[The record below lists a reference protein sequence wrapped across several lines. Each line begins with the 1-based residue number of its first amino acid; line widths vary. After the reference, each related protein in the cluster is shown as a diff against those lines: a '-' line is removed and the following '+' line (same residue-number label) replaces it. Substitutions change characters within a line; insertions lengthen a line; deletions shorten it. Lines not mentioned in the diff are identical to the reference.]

1 MTITLEEINNKLNNS
16 IKYSDLITVI
26 KRLEL
31 IFNINLNDYITEL
44 NHLAINKEN
53 IIKNFYGRDKNIQ
66 LHYLDKNRVRIINEI
81 LTKLPAS

>member
-16 IKYSDLITVI
+16 IKYSDLIIVI

-31 IFNINLNDYITEL
+31 IFNINLSGYITEL

-53 IIKNFYGRDKNIQ
+53 IIKNLYGRDKNIQ
-66 LHYLDKNRVRIINEI
+66 LFYLDKNRVRIINEI
-81 LTKLPAS
+81 ITKLPAS

>member
-31 IFNINLNDYITEL
+31 IFNINLSDYITEL

-53 IIKNFYGRDKNIQ
+53 IIKNLYGRDKNIQ
-66 LHYLDKNRVRIINEI
+66 LHYLDKNRTRIINEI